1 MVSPFS
7 VEQGSVACIPS
18 PEMKRAPP
26 VFRIT
31 QGRRP
36 RAHSCRD
43 PGFLL
48 RPPRRTAA
56 GPGPPHA
63 SPPGCLRRGSRA
75 ASHRAPASPRH
86 RVTGCRP
93 AASTKRRGHAADA
106 GGRERTAR
114 RRAAGAGAGPRI
126 VYPLPGHRG
135 PAPNCPACWP
145 ARRASGN
152 RAALLSATPVP
163 CGGQPGRAS
172 LPRAVATAATGAW
185 NPGSA

>member
-43 PGFLL
+43 PGFLF

-63 SPPGCLRRGSRA
+63 SPPAWFAGCEPPSTRLTEA
-75 ASHRAPASPRH
+75 PSHRLQ
-86 RVTGCRP
+86 T
-93 AASTKRRGHAADA
+93 RREHQAEGTR
-106 GGRERTAR
+106 GGRR
-114 RRAAGAGAGPRI
+114 RPGAHSQAAAAGAGAGPRI